1 MSGSHCQQMRVGV
14 RRPQAA
20 CSLRATPRSAVVR
33 ASPSRSLLRQTSSS
47 GSRKVARHALME
59 PESRKATGNNTGSS
73 SSTDNV
79 GKALARGDKGV
90 LTLNRVPVLYTSSVL
105 LPTEEDTFHV
115 EDPHYVD
122 MFESVG
128 VSGVFAHCL
137 HGVSAPEAMRINE
150 NAFDRV
156 TMRGPGISVGCLAK
170 VTKIEH
176 LSGGMKVS
184 FKCVRR
190 CNLVKYH
197 GVERSIFPLVDV
209 AWQDDTDLEEV
220 IVRESRT
227 EAAAQYIQYVSE
239 AEQTLWS
246 CLVEIE
252 RLEKALGHTQCALP
266 DSLLEVAPPEA
277 KNKFPSRA
285 VAEMKIWLGAV
296 DKKRPP
302 SVNANVARDRL
313 QGKEGKKM
321 TPYEEIGEK
330 SYKFTRQELFS
341 FAAAAL
347 VAERTEERI
356 ALLASNST
364 KAKLEWALSAAKPY
378 MEQLRTEATM
388 YSAFNN
394 RS

>member
-1 MSGSHCQQMRVGV
+1 MTGKMKEDKKKTDNNWM
-14 RRPQAA
+14 P
-20 CSLRATPRSAVVR
+20 
-33 ASPSRSLLRQTSSS
+33 SSS
-47 GSRKVARHALME
+47 LIAPLCFVISY
-59 PESRKATGNNTGSS
+59 S
-73 SSTDNV
+73 
-79 GKALARGDKGV
+79 
-90 LTLNRVPVLYTSSVL
+90 LY
-105 LPTEEDTFHV
+105 
-115 EDPHYVD
+115 
-122 MFESVG
+122 
-128 VSGVFAHCL
+128 
-137 HGVSAPEAMRINE
+137 R
-150 NAFDRV
+150 
-156 TMRGPGISVGCLAK
+156 
-170 VTKIEH
+170 
-176 LSGGMKVS
+176 
-184 FKCVRR
+184 
-190 CNLVKYH
+190 
-197 GVERSIFPLVDV
+197 
-209 AWQDDTDLEEV
+209 
-220 IVRESRT
+220 
-227 EAAAQYIQYVSE
+227 YIQYVSE